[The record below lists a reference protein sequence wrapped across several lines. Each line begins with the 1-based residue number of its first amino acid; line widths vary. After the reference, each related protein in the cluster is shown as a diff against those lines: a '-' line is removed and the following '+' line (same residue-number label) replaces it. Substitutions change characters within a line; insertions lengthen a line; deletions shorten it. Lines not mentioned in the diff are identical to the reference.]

1 MAEQNVRPFESG
13 GRYDFDPKEYL
24 QQGPWRDV
32 RLGLHRTEELL
43 ERLGRPQD
51 ALRIVHVA
59 GTNGKGST
67 CAFIAGILQAAG
79 YKTGLFTSP
88 YILRFNER
96 IQIDRRD
103 ISDADLL
110 EVAADVR
117 EQALLM
123 EEQPT
128 AFELITAA
136 ALLHFAQQGCD
147 AVVLEVGLGGRLDS
161 TNVVVPE
168 ASVIT
173 PIDLDHTHV
182 LGDTI
187 EKIAR
192 EKAGIIKPGVPV
204 VSYRQKFAA
213 RRVIEK
219 AAAERGCVVTTPDFS
234 ALDAH
239 ADGLTQVFSY
249 GPLRDVRLR
258 LAGSYQP
265 SNAAMAIE
273 AAYVLRGRGFAISD
287 DAIVKGL
294 ESTVWQGRF
303 EVVDSAPVTIVDG
316 GHNEQG
322 AAALAASLRAYFPD
336 GGVVFAMSVLRDKDY
351 RAMIADVLPLAR
363 AFFCF
368 EPPDND
374 RALSADDLAR
384 AVRAALDERSDDFS
398 TCVAHPHVEACP
410 TAREAVSAARAMA
423 GADGVACCFGSL
435 YSIQEVMAAIQEDA
449 GRPSR
454 A

>member
-1 MAEQNVRPFESG
+1 MAYDEAAPKSA

-24 QQGPWRDV
+24 QQGAWRDV

-79 YKTGLFTSP
+79 YRTGLFTSP

-103 ISDADLL
+103 ITDADLL
-110 EVAADVR
+110 EVAAEVR
-117 EQALLM
+117 EAALAM
-123 EEQPT
+123 DEQPT

-136 ALLHFAQQGCD
+136 ALLHFAQQRCD

-168 ASVIT
+168 VSVIT

-187 EKIAR
+187 EKIAH
-192 EKAGIIKPGVPV
+192 EKAGIIKHGVPV
-204 VSYRQKFAA
+204 VSYAQKPAA
-213 RRVIEK
+213 RQVIEN
-219 AAAERGCVVTTPDFS
+219 AAAERGCTVSVPDFS
-234 ALDAH
+234 AIEAH
-239 ADGLTQVFSY
+239 VEGLHQVFSY
-249 GPLRDVRLR
+249 QGLCDVRLR
-258 LAGSYQP
+258 LAGTYQP
-265 SNAAMAIE
+265 NNAVMAVQ
-273 AAYVLRGRGFAISD
+273 AARVLRGRGFAISD
-287 DAIVKGL
+287 DAIKRGL

-303 EVVDSAPVTIVDG
+303 EVADDAPVTIVDG
-316 GHNEQG
+316 GHNDQG
-322 AAALAASLRAYFPD
+322 AAALAASLRAYFPE
-336 GGVVFAMSVLRDKDY
+336 GGVVFAMSVLRDKNY
-351 RAMIADVLPLAR
+351 RAMIEDVLPLAR

-368 EPPDND
+368 EPPDNE
-374 RALSADDLAR
+374 RALAAADLAD
-384 AVRAALDERSDDFS
+384 AIRAAAAEHAGDFP
-398 TCVAHPHVEACP
+398 TCVAAPEAVVCS
-410 TAREAVSAARAMA
+410 TAREAVRAARAAA
-423 GADGVACCFGSL
+423 GEDGVACCFGSL
-435 YSIQEVMAAIQEDA
+435 YSIQEVMAAIEEDK
-449 GRPSR
+449 
-454 A
+454 

>member
-1 MAEQNVRPFESG
+1 MTQDDAMPARDA

-24 QQGPWRDV
+24 QQGAWRDV

-103 ISDADLL
+103 ISDDDLL
-110 EVAADVR
+110 EVAACVR
-117 EQALLM
+117 EQALRM

-161 TNVVVPE
+161 TNVVTPE
-168 ASVIT
+168 LSVIT

-182 LGDTI
+182 LGDTLAA
-187 EKIAR
+187 IAR
-192 EKAGIIKPGVPV
+192 EKAGIIKPGVPLV
-204 VSYRQKFAA
+204 CYEQKPEAA
-213 RRVIEK
+213 RVI
-219 AAAERGCVVTTPDFS
+219 AQRAEACAVVPKTPDFS
-234 ALDAH
+234 SIEAH
-239 ADGLTQVFSY
+239 VCGLHQVFSY
-249 GPLRDVRLR
+249 GSLRDVHLK
-258 LAGSYQP
+258 LAGTYQP
-265 SNAAMAIE
+265 RNAAMAIE
-273 AAYVLRGRGFAISD
+273 AAHALNERGFAISD
-287 DAIVKGL
+287 DAVKRGL

-303 EVVDSAPVTIVDG
+303 EVVDDAPITIVDG

-322 AAALAASLRAYFPD
+322 ASALAASLRAYFPE

-351 RAMIADVLPLAR
+351 RSMIADVLPLAR
-363 AFFCF
+363 GFFCF

-374 RALSADDLAR
+374 RALSAADLAD
-384 AVRAALDERSDDFS
+384 AIAALQIEAAGDYPDV
-398 TCVAHPHVEACP
+398 CVAAPVPVACA
-410 TAREAVSAARAMA
+410 TAREAVLRAREAA

-435 YSIQEVMAAIQEDA
+435 YSIQEIMAAIDEA
-449 GRPSR
+449 KARR
-454 A
+454 

>member
-1 MAEQNVRPFESG
+1 MHTEQTARPG

-24 QQGPWRDV
+24 QQGAWRDV

-51 ALRIVHVA
+51 ALKIVHVA

-96 IQIDRRD
+96 IQVNRRD

-117 EQALLM
+117 EQALQM
-123 EEQPT
+123 DEQPT

-136 ALLHFAQQGCD
+136 ALLHFAQQECD

-161 TNVVVPE
+161 TNVVTPQV
-168 ASVIT
+168 SVIT

-187 EKIAR
+187 AKIAR
-192 EKAGIIKPGVPV
+192 EKAGIVKPGVPV
-204 VSYRQKFAA
+204 VCYEQKPDA
-213 RRVIEK
+213 RRVIDE
-219 AAAERGCVVTTPDFS
+219 AVQVCASELIMPRFNEI
-234 ALDAH
+234 DAH
-239 ADGLTQVFSY
+239 VEGLHQVFSY
-249 GPLRDVRLR
+249 DGLHDVRLR
-258 LAGSYQP
+258 LAGTYQP
-265 SNAAMAIE
+265 RNAAMAIE
-273 AAYVLRGRGFAISD
+273 VARVLRRQGFAISD
-287 DAIVKGL
+287 DAIKRGL
-294 ESTVWQGRF
+294 EATVWQGRF
-303 EVVDSAPVTIVDG
+303 EVVDENPITIVDG

-322 AAALAASLRAYFPD
+322 AKALASSLSAYFPE
-336 GGVVFAMSVLRDKDY
+336 GGVVFAMSVLRDKNY
-351 RAMIADVLPLAR
+351 RAMLADVLPYAR

-368 EPPDND
+368 EPPDNE
-374 RALSADDLAR
+374 RALAAEDLADAIR
-384 AVRAALDERSDDFS
+384 ALQREQQEHHADACLAASNVFACS
-398 TCVAHPHVEACP
+398 TP
-410 TAREAVSAARAMA
+410 REAVLGARAMA
-423 GADGVACCFGSL
+423 GQGGVACCFGSL
-435 YSIQEVMAAIQEDA
+435 YSIEAIMAAIEED
-449 GRPSR
+449 RR
-454 A
+454 

>member
-1 MAEQNVRPFESG
+1 MAERGVRPLGSG

-136 ALLHFAQQGCD
+136 ALLHFAQQECD

-168 ASVIT
+168 VSVIT

-187 EKIAR
+187 EKIAH

-204 VSYRQKFAA
+204 VSYRQKPAA
-213 RRVIEK
+213 RRVIGEV
-219 AAAERGCVVTTPDFS
+219 AAARGCVVATPDFA

-249 GPLRDVRLR
+249 GSLRDVRLR
-258 LAGSYQP
+258 IAGSYQP
-265 SNAAMAIE
+265 NNAAMAIE
-273 AAYVLRGRGFAISD
+273 TAYVLRGRGFAISD
-287 DAIVKGL
+287 DAIEKGL

-303 EVVDSAPVTIVDG
+303 EVVGNDPVTIVDG

-322 AAALAASLRAYFPD
+322 AAALAASLRTYFPE
-336 GGVVFAMSVLRDKDY
+336 GGVVFAMSVLRDKNY
-351 RAMIADVLPLAR
+351 RAMISDVLPLAR

-374 RALSADDLAR
+374 RALSADDLAAAIRDAQAER
-384 AVRAALDERSDDFS
+384 ARDYP
-398 TCVAHPHVEACP
+398 TCVSACEVVACA
-410 TAREAVSAARAMA
+410 TAREAVSGARAMA
-423 GADGVACCFGSL
+423 GDNGVACCFGSL
-435 YSIQEVMAAIQEDA
+435 YSIQKIMEAIEEDKV
-449 GRPSR
+449 R
-454 A
+454 

>member
-1 MAEQNVRPFESG
+1 MAQSEAMPTSRG

-51 ALRIVHVA
+51 ALKIVHVA

-67 CAFIAGILQAAG
+67 SAFIAGILQAAG

-96 IQIDRRD
+96 IQIDRHD

-123 EEQPT
+123 DEQPT

-136 ALLHFAQQGCD
+136 ALLHFAQQRCD

-161 TNVVVPE
+161 TNVVTPE
-168 ASVIT
+168 VSVIT

-204 VSYRQKFAA
+204 VSYRQKPDAK
-213 RRVIEK
+213 RVIEA
-219 AAAERGCVVTTPDFS
+219 AAAERGCAVTVPDFDAVDTRIE
-234 ALDAH
+234 ALS
-239 ADGLTQVFSY
+239 QVFSY
-249 GPLRDVRLR
+249 RGLHDVRLK

-265 SNAAMAIE
+265 NNAAMAVE
-273 AAYVLRGRGFAISD
+273 TAFVLRERGFDISD
-287 DAIVKGL
+287 DAIKHGL

-303 EVVDSAPVTIVDG
+303 EVVDDAPITIVDG

-322 AAALAASLRAYFPD
+322 AAALASSLRAYFPE
-336 GGVVFAMSVLRDKDY
+336 GGVAFAMSVLCDKNY

-374 RALSADDLAR
+374 RALSADDLAD
-384 AVRAALDERSDDFS
+384 AVRAAVAERADDFS
-398 TCVAHPHVEACP
+398 TCVAHPQIFSCATP
-410 TAREAVSAARAMA
+410 REAVMGARALA

-435 YSIQEVMAAIQEDA
+435 YSIQEIMAAIDEDK
-449 GRPSR
+449 RP
-454 A
+454 